1 MSEWSKEDKIA
12 FSRSEVM
19 TEFENRLIKA
29 AEALSEKIKVQAQSN
44 IEKKMDMVDE
54 LSAKVDNLN
63 KKMEGLAAD
72 DGFLENYLDADLVAV
87 EGTQVADEDAQEL
100 QEEMGQE
107 ELVNDLQAVAEKAI
121 SEGQYKIAYDI
132 ERTIREILDGE

>member
-19 TEFENRLIKA
+19 TEFENRLLKA
-29 AEALSEKIKVQAQSN
+29 AEALT
-44 IEKKMDMVDE
+44 
-54 LSAKVDNLN
+54 AKVDNLN

-100 QEEMGQE
+100 QEEMSQE
-107 ELVNDLQAVAEKAI
+107 ELVNDLEAVAQRAI

>member
-19 TEFENRLIKA
+19 TEFENRLLKA
-29 AEALSEKIKVQAQSN
+29 AEALNEKIKVEAN
-44 IEKKMDMVDE
+44 LAEKSKMVDE
-54 LSAKVDNLN
+54 LTAKVDNLN

-100 QEEMGQE
+100 QEEMSQE
-107 ELVNDLQAVAEKAI
+107 ELVNDLEAVAQRAI